1 MGPSLRQAQRSWLV
15 LLRIYGCLI
24 SYVCTLL
31 VGTWCLQMRRRG
43 FPMSLYS
50 VGIIASCGLG
60 PTIAGWIEANPSL
73 GWRWIQWVHVM
84 CGIISFC
91 LVLVLSILSVS
102 GAYFISV
109 LLFMRET
116 RSAVILM
123 RMARKRRKETG
134 DSRFRARVEETKPSL
149 ASLVWISCTRPLC
162 MYIHPLYAV
171 C

>member
-1 MGPSLRQAQRSWLV
+1 
-15 LLRIYGCLI
+15 
-24 SYVCTLL
+24 
-31 VGTWCLQMRRRG
+31 
-43 FPMSLYS
+43 
-50 VGIIASCGLG
+50 
-60 PTIAGWIEANPSL
+60 
-73 GWRWIQWVHVM
+73 M

-91 LVLVLSILSVS
+91 LAPVLSILSVS

-134 DSRFRARVEETKPSL
+134 DSRFRARVEETKPRL
-149 ASLVWISCTRPLC
+149 ASMVWISCTRPLC